1 MMKTIENVYRYYYHE
16 AGPIEVTIILIFFFV
31 LPCIGFFIYYAWLRN
46 RGGVVVPVEQYSD
59 GPIVHSN
66 RPIVA
71 GSTPVTQ
78 SSSPIVA
85 ASMPVVTATPFNT
98 STVTVVAQPVVSTPT
113 TPATVTATPF
123 NASTATQ
130 LNLPVADAT
139 PRPMLL

>member
-1 MMKTIENVYRYYYHE
+1 MCFEGIDMMKTIENVYRYYYHE

-71 GSTPVTQ
+71 GSTSQASSSERRRDLDGPILPTHAIQTQ
-78 SSSPIVA
+78 SQHFQVNLPIV
-85 ASMPVVTATPFNT
+85 
-98 STVTVVAQPVVSTPT
+98 
-113 TPATVTATPF
+113 
-123 NASTATQ
+123 
-130 LNLPVADAT
+130 
-139 PRPMLL
+139 